1 MSFMRQDTYTW
12 IQGSHH
18 SQIKIEA
25 REIWPIEVRL
35 HKVKYCFGIEFGSST
50 FWWFRFGFGIFLGSN
65 FGNKLLCFLYMFW
78 IFNSKKE
85 TTKIIHHW
93 TLSHGTHFYFNFHVY
108 VLFFIYNFY
117 IWYVWHKMGIFSNLN
132 EKQIFLKI
140 GLKKIIFFIF

>member
-1 MSFMRQDTYTW
+1 MSLGSFFFFFFLIYGNTLTLTLTQNWGNLPWVSWGKTH
-12 IQGSHH
+12 ILESKASHH

-25 REIWPIEVRL
+25 RDIWPIEVRL

-85 TTKIIHHW
+85 TTKIIHHR

-117 IWYVWHKMGIFSNLN
+117 I
-132 EKQIFLKI
+132 
-140 GLKKIIFFIF
+140 